1 MGLENRPN
9 LKGLNDDN
17 SDPYLIYE
25 GFVFFMTK
33 KYTHR
38 WTITRCAVT
47 LLVNYRFRK
56 KTC

>member
-17 SDPYLIYE
+17 LDPYLRDLC
-25 GFVFFMTK
+25 FFMTK

-38 WTITRCAVT
+38 WTIIRCAVT
-47 LLVNYRFRK
+47 LLVTFRFRK
-56 KTC
+56 KSC